1 MSSQKIEKI
10 CLLHQI
16 IEDWSCPWY
25 IKQDIFDMIE
35 HLNVYKLDNL
45 LDNIDEFKEFIEM
58 IDEENTQQIAF
69 LAS

>member
-1 MSSQKIEKI
+1 
-10 CLLHQI
+10 
-16 IEDWSCPWY
+16 
-25 IKQDIFDMIE
+25 MIE